1 MNCPTE
7 LIRFRYADG
16 ACSEDEAAELEQHL
30 AGCAACSASVE
41 ALATER
47 QVLRSALQTMDAPQ
61 TIPAFSPRPRVSP
74 ALAGVGWAA
83 LLAWVV
89 NVAWETLSASRLL
102 PDWLSWLTPD
112 SGELGF
118 DLTIGLLLTL
128 LLQFANG
135 DSSALDSVITAARNI
150 VLGAIGLAGICW
162 FLVRRKGQPA
172 ATLCLQLCL
181 LAGFLTAAVPGHAF
195 VIRGHDD
202 RVTVP
207 AGETIDDTLLVH
219 ADNILIEGTV
229 TGDLIAFG
237 ERVTVRGVVGGNL
250 LVGGEELDIEGQVS
264 GSVISFGEK
273 VTIRSTSLGGNLFGA
288 GETLTLHSGARVAG
302 NAFMA
307 GREVDVQGVI
317 ERDLLAGTEHLD
329 LLGSVDGNLSI
340 YARSADLADSARVG
354 GDLTG
359 KLERLESL
367 VLADGALVAG
377 TTRID
382 VWPEEPSRYLNLDYY
397 LGQTVLFLA
406 TLASGLVLFALFP
419 ALRSLRIQS
428 GAELLIAAGFGAVTL
443 IATPVLAVV
452 AVVTLIGAPLGI
464 ATFLLWLMCLYAA
477 IIVVASFIGNLLL
490 AGRGPATDNQARV
503 LPLLMGLVIVFVL
516 INLPFLGGPLRL
528 LTIVVGLG
536 LIVQQGFV
544 WWRARPV

>member
-16 ACSEDEAAELEQHL
+16 ACSAEEAAMLQQHL
-30 AGCAACSASVE
+30 AGCAACRASVE

-47 QVLRSALQTMDAPQ
+47 QVLRSALQTVDAPRS
-61 TIPAFSPRPRVSP
+61 IPAFSPRPRISP
-74 ALAGVGWAA
+74 ALAGIGWAA

-128 LLQFANG
+128 LLQVANG
-135 DSSALDSVITAARNI
+135 DGSALDSVVTAARNI
-150 VLGAIGLAGICW
+150 VLGVVGLAGVCW
-162 FLVRRKGQPA
+162 LLVRRKPQPG

-181 LAGFLTAAVPGHAF
+181 LAGFLTAAIPGHAF
-195 VIRGHDD
+195 ELRGHED
-202 RVTVP
+202 RVTVS
-207 AGETIDDTLLVH
+207 AGETVDDTLLVH

-264 GSVISFGEK
+264 GSVISVGEK
-273 VTIRSTSLGGNLFGA
+273 VNIRSASLAGNLYGA
-288 GETLTLHSGARVAG
+288 GETITLHSGARVAG

-307 GREVDVQGVI
+307 GSEVGVHGAI
-317 ERDLLAGTEHLD
+317 ERDLLAGTEHLN

-340 YARSADLADSARVG
+340 YARGADLADSARVG
-354 GDLTG
+354 GNLTG
-359 KLERLESL
+359 KLEKPESL
-367 VLADGALVAG
+367 VVADGAQVTG

-382 VWPEEPSRYLNLDYY
+382 VWPEEPTRYLDLEYY

-406 TLASGLVLFALFP
+406 TLVSGLVLFAFFP
-419 ALRSLRIQS
+419 ALRELRIQS
-428 GAELLIAAGFGAVTL
+428 GTELLIAAGFGAVTL
-443 IATPVLAVV
+443 IATPVLALV

-464 ATFLLWLMCLYAA
+464 ATFLLWLLCLYAA
-477 IIVVASFIGNLLL
+477 IIIVACLIGNTLL
-490 AGRGPATDNQARV
+490 GRQGPATDNGARV

-516 INLPFLGGPLRL
+516 INLPFLGGLLRL
-528 LTIVVGLG
+528 LTIIVGLG
-536 LIVQQGFV
+536 LIVQQGYQ
-544 WWRARPV
+544 WWRARPA